1 MCSAGLGRT
10 GGVYW
15 LEADNCDISKPRQE
29 ADLRGQ
35 GQGSGRP
42 PLQALR
48 AVYTSQ
54 VRVLTSTNV
63 LGESQE
69 GKGERTQWAVCK
81 GNQPA
86 VCKEYLMELCR
97 RGTGRGD
104 LASGLLASTGLSL
117 QHGARSNQKKY
128 LALPEMKPRSI
139 LGLSSWKM
147 H

>member
-1 MCSAGLGRT
+1 MC
-10 GGVYW
+10 W
-15 LEADNCDISKPRQE
+15 LEADNCDISKPWQE

-69 GKGERTQWAVCK
+69 GKGERTPVCK
-81 GNQPA
+81 
-86 VCKEYLMELCR
+86 
-97 RGTGRGD
+97 RGPGKGD
-104 LASGLLASTGLSL
+104 LASEYWAQPAVWGKVKSEEIFSFVRNETKIHLGPFKLENALNLGEGKTKGLLGQLWIVGYD
-117 QHGARSNQKKY
+117 QG
-128 LALPEMKPRSI
+128 
-139 LGLSSWKM
+139 
-147 H
+147 